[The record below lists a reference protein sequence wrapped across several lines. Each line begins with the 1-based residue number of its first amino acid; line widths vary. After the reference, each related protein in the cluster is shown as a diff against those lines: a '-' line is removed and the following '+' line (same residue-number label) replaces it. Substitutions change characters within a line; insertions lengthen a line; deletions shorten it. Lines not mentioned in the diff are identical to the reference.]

1 MSFAPTRL
9 RHFQVLLF
17 AYVVSGWLGFALG
30 ALHHDADLIA
40 LWLPGGVALVI
51 LLMLGWW
58 GVPAILIGSAAV
70 HAPLIYGHLPL
81 RQGALYLTALA
92 LIDVLQAWLAM
103 RAWRGREARLH
114 APLIRRTH
122 DLIWFWVQV
131 CLLPVAVTTPLIA
144 ALQST
149 MHLLPDQDP
158 DTLVRQVLTL
168 ALAGF
173 GGLLLVA
180 PCYVVWR
187 DRSRWPWRSL
197 PWRTWWPSAL
207 ICVVVLASFWFYP
220 PGLTLI
226 LPLLLAKTIHY
237 RWPGM
242 AVSVLLVGLACWVGT
257 VLGFGP
263 FVDTSAHLAFFNLQL
278 FLFSTAVMLQYLAL
292 AHEMLLRQH
301 WQMEAEV
308 KQRTEALASANA
320 RLEELATTDELTGV
334 PNRREWQRRCAHA
347 VMLARRHQQPLAV
360 LLLDLDHFKQVND
373 TYGHLIGDLTLRTV
387 SRACQ
392 ESLRGSDSFGR
403 WGGEEFVALLP
414 DTPLE
419 DAQQVAEKLRHAV
432 SAARIKLDNAPVAS
446 MAVTVSIG
454 VARLHA
460 ADADLD
466 TLLTRADH
474 ALYFAKQTGRN
485 RVVLET
491 ELPADSPRL

>member
-1 MSFAPTRL
+1 
-9 RHFQVLLF
+9 
-17 AYVVSGWLGFALG
+17 
-30 ALHHDADLIA
+30 
-40 LWLPGGVALVI
+40 
-51 LLMLGWW
+51 
-58 GVPAILIGSAAV
+58 
-70 HAPLIYGHLPL
+70 
-81 RQGALYLTALA
+81 
-92 LIDVLQAWLAM
+92 
-103 RAWRGREARLH
+103 
-114 APLIRRTH
+114 
-122 DLIWFWVQV
+122 
-131 CLLPVAVTTPLIA
+131 
-144 ALQST
+144 
-149 MHLLPDQDP
+149 
-158 DTLVRQVLTL
+158 
-168 ALAGF
+168 
-173 GGLLLVA
+173 
-180 PCYVVWR
+180 
-187 DRSRWPWRSL
+187 
-197 PWRTWWPSAL
+197 
-207 ICVVVLASFWFYP
+207 
-220 PGLTLI
+220 
-226 LPLLLAKTIHY
+226 
-237 RWPGM
+237 
-242 AVSVLLVGLACWVGT
+242 
-257 VLGFGP
+257 
-263 FVDTSAHLAFFNLQL
+263 
-278 FLFSTAVMLQYLAL
+278 MLQYLAL